1 MTRNTTQQREHFQD
15 LIRRAEKLGASD
27 PSAYRR
33 RIMLLALL
41 GYLVLF
47 GILFLL
53 LALIAGTVW
62 AALASTA
69 LLLLLLKKK
78 LIFVLGYLVYAI
90 GHALWVKVEPPQ
102 GYTLDIRHYPEL
114 ADVLEELGRQ
124 LKTPGIHQV
133 ILTEEFNAG
142 ISQTPRLGVFGWQ
155 HNTLILGLPLL
166 LALSP
171 EQAKAVLAHE
181 LGHLS
186 GNHSRFSA
194 WIYRVRQTWYRVM
207 QAFDAADNWGSRG
220 LARFFDWYAPHF
232 NAYSFTLARANE
244 YEADALSAQLT
255 SREAAA
261 GALVTSHIGADYLG
275 RHYWQ
280 PLIARADVQMNPAE
294 DPFLGLAR
302 FLRNQPADTPPPQ
315 EDLVKAMDIETGYAD
330 THPALKDRLDAL
342 AAAPRPPQPLQ
353 CSAAER
359 WLGKRYASVLADFDQ
374 AWLARNGDA
383 WAERFREAEAIRNKL
398 AELNAKP
405 EAELT
410 QEECW
415 QRAAWTE
422 QQGEDALTLYR
433 HYAATYPDDLDADLV
448 IGRLLLDRGDQ
459 TGLTHLERATQKFA
473 LALAACNAAHAWF
486 LRQGDQGQAEHW
498 LRRAEAQVDR
508 ENAAQ
513 LERNDV
519 TPKDELIESG
529 LSRQVQDQLA
539 DQLKAL
545 GGIKHAWICRKAV
558 QIEPE
563 YGVYVLAF
571 KPAGWFPSEAKQLA
585 RVVEHINGPG
595 LTFFVMQG
603 GKAGKLAKR
612 VIKIGQQLM

>member
-1 MTRNTTQQREHFQD
+1 MARNTTQQREHFQD
-15 LIRRAEKLGASD
+15 LIRRAEILGASD

-53 LALIAGTVW
+53 LALIAGTLW
-62 AALASTA
+62 AALTSTA

-78 LIFVLGYLVYAI
+78 LIFVLGYMVYAI
-90 GHALWVKVEPPQ
+90 GRALWVKVEPPQ
-102 GYTLDIRHYPEL
+102 GYTLDLRHYPEL
-114 ADVLEELGRQ
+114 AAVLNELGRQ
-124 LKTPGIHQV
+124 LNTPPIHQV

-220 LARFFDWYAPHF
+220 LARFFNWYAPHF

-255 SREAAA
+255 SREAVA
-261 GALVTSHIGADYLG
+261 GALVTSHIGADFLG
-275 RHYWQ
+275 QHYWQ
-280 PLIARADVQMNPAE
+280 PLIARANVQMTPAE
-294 DPFLGLAR
+294 TPFQGMAR
-302 FLRNQPADTPPPQ
+302 FLRNQSGDTPPPQ
-315 EDLVKAMDIETGYAD
+315 EGLVKALEIETGYAD
-330 THPALKDRLDAL
+330 THPALKDRLNAL
-342 AAAPRPPQPLQ
+342 AVAPQPPHTLQ
-353 CSAAER
+353 SSAADL
-359 WLGKRYASVLADFDQ
+359 WLGKQYAPVLADFDK
-374 AWLARNGDA
+374 AWLARNSDA
-383 WAERFREAEAIRNKL
+383 WAERFHEAEAIRNKL
-398 AELNAKP
+398 TELNAKP
-405 EAELT
+405 EAQLT

-415 QRAAWTE
+415 QRAAWTD
-422 QQGEDALTLYR
+422 QQSDDALAYYR

-459 TGLTHLERATQKFA
+459 TGLAHLERATQKFG
-473 LALAACNAAHAWF
+473 LALSACNAAHAWH
-486 LRQGDQGQAEHW
+486 LLQGDQGQAEHW
-498 LRRAEAQVDR
+498 LRRAEAQVDL
-508 ENAAQ
+508 ENAAHQ
-513 LERNDV
+513 ERNDV
-519 TPKDELIESG
+519 TPNDELIESG
-529 LSRQVQDQLA
+529 LSREVLDQLT
-539 DQLKAL
+539 DQLKSL
-545 GGIKHAWICRKAV
+545 DGIKHAWICRKAV

-563 YGVYVLAF
+563 HGVYVLAF

-585 RVVEHINGPG
+585 KMVEHINGPG

-612 VIKIGQQLM
+612 VIRIGQQLM